1 MDKKTLKAQFEK
13 PEDRIARQME
23 EHIIIANRAK
33 AAGNDPRVLHDFS
46 LEQQEH
52 GKFGVKFTGELGEA
66 TDWFWT
72 EADADE
78 MAKMTNQTF
87 SPHTTAE
94 RVNR

>member
-1 MDKKTLKAQFEK
+1 MNKKTLKAQQEK
-13 PEDRIARQME
+13 PEDRVARQLAE
-23 EHIIIANRAK
+23 DVIVANRAR
-33 AAGNDPRVLHDFS
+33 AAGNNANVMHEFS
-46 LEQQEH
+46 LEQQEN

-72 EADADE
+72 EAAADE
-78 MAKMTNQTF
+78 MTKMTNQQF